1 MKYLSPVHLF
11 RTVMKANEV
20 KPGRLLGLDVG
31 HKYVGL
37 AISDRENREALP
49 LSVLVRKQTN
59 IDLMAKDFR
68 TLISELS
75 LGGLVIGCCYTR
87 NVSQVESFQVKDLV
101 QDLRRR
107 EELQDVKFTYWEE
120 HFTSK
125 IVLNTINPLKYL
137 HNNNK
142 IVDYKAEA
150 INRRRFDEKT
160 AVDKLAAV
168 AILQEYL
175 DFMNRSSQL
184 HNPSSTHDI
193 ERSIGGGT

>member
-11 RTVMKANEV
+11 RTVMKMNEL
-20 KPGRLLGLDVG
+20 KPRLLGLDVG

-37 AISDRENREALP
+37 AISDRENQEALP

-87 NVSQVESFQVKDLV
+87 NISQIESFQVKDLV
-101 QDLRRR
+101 QELRKR

-125 IVLNTINPLKYL
+125 IVENTINPLKYL

-142 IVDYKAEA
+142 TVDDKDDAV
-150 INRRRFDEKT
+150 NRRRFDEKT
-160 AVDKLAAV
+160 AVNLRQSQYSSCTILLAPMMKRD
-168 AILQEYL
+168 Q
-175 DFMNRSSQL
+175 
-184 HNPSSTHDI
+184 
-193 ERSIGGGT
+193 